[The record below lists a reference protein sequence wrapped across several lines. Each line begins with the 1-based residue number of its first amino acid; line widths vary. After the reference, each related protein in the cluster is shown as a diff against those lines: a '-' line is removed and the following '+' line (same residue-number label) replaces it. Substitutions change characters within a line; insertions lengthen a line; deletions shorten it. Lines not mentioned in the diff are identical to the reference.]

1 MTYGCIRMAMSI
13 DLSSPV
19 ISPKSKEV
27 AKAIS
32 SELLIHFASLAIEN
46 GLAPINDMTIDAS
59 LIEPNG
65 KTLWL
70 SEMLTAPL
78 AITNVLSNCTTQEA
92 LFSLFTHPVKL
103 QGTFYYL
110 APIYCENRAL
120 VAIVAFA
127 SQTVDSTILLAL
139 ANAVGREISEKI
151 KRHLCLQEL
160 VFEKHQPTE
169 RRELSIQEVEKAA
182 IIEAAR
188 LCGGKVQEM
197 HQVLNM
203 GRTTLW
209 RKLKQYDINI
219 KEYK

>member
-1 MTYGCIRMAMSI
+1 M
-13 DLSSPV
+13 
-19 ISPKSKEV
+19 
-27 AKAIS
+27 
-32 SELLIHFASLAIEN
+32 F
-46 GLAPINDMTIDAS
+46 
-59 LIEPNG
+59 
-65 KTLWL
+65 
-70 SEMLTAPL
+70 
-78 AITNVLSNCTTQEA
+78 
-92 LFSLFTHPVKL
+92 
-103 QGTFYYL
+103 
-110 APIYCENRAL
+110 
-120 VAIVAFA
+120 
-127 SQTVDSTILLAL
+127 
-139 ANAVGREISEKI
+139 
-151 KRHLCLQEL
+151 EL

>member
-1 MTYGCIRMAMSI
+1 MSI

-120 VAIVAFA
+120 IAIVAFA

-151 KRHLCLQEL
+151 KRHLCLSWFL
-160 VFEKHQPTE
+160 K
-169 RRELSIQEVEKAA
+169 SINLQSAES
-182 IIEAAR
+182 
-188 LCGGKVQEM
+188 
-197 HQVLNM
+197 
-203 GRTTLW
+203 
-209 RKLKQYDINI
+209 
-219 KEYK
+219 

>member
-1 MTYGCIRMAMSI
+1 MSI

-120 VAIVAFA
+120 IAIVAFA

-160 VFEKHQPTE
+160 VLKTSTYRAPRAEYSGSRKSGNY
-169 RRELSIQEVEKAA
+169 RSGKALWWKGPRDASSLEYGENNALAKTKA
-182 IIEAAR
+182 IR
-188 LCGGKVQEM
+188 
-197 HQVLNM
+197 H
-203 GRTTLW
+203 
-209 RKLKQYDINI
+209 
-219 KEYK
+219 